1 MALAQEELQSELSA
15 VVQSGDMQ
23 RKEQVELK
31 VPCAAKLK
39 IYRKIMEN
47 YNIYGMYCISQQNA
61 EPAASHTYSTCLQ

>member
-1 MALAQEELQSELSA
+1 MLAQEELQSELSA

-39 IYRKIMEN
+39 RCGKSQYLRYVLHKSTT
-47 YNIYGMYCISQQNA
+47 YGTRSQ
-61 EPAASHTYSTCLQ
+61 SYV